1 MHGDAVPDHPQWKF
15 VMERYLTL
23 SVLGH
28 EIPRQSPPPP
38 WNSKYKVNFATS
50 LLHTLPSEFYPRW
63 KSTE

>member
-28 EIPRQSPPPP
+28 EIPRPP
-38 WNSKYKVNFATS
+38 
-50 LLHTLPSEFYPRW
+50 L
-63 KSTE
+63 